1 MGRQWISRKI
11 QQRVE
16 AVNSARRCIRMASAK
31 AVIESLEMRTMLSG
45 AANDH
50 TVLIYGPTVTGG
62 VASNEAVEAIAQGMT
77 VEVVDIPGWTAKS
90 QADFAS
96 YRALI
101 VGDPTCIGGNLAQ
114 FDTINAN
121 KAVWGPVVNGN
132 IIING
137 TDAVYHGPSRP
148 GAATLTKNSVDFAI
162 NQVGKTGMY
171 FSLGCSYSTAAPNT
185 AVPVF
190 DAFGGTGLWKARSTN
205 SDVIHVVA
213 VHPTLTGETDVSL
226 SNWSSSTHEA
236 FDTFDPSFT
245 PLAIAVGQGA
255 FVASDGTVGNPYI
268 LVRGAG
274 VTVVSNIHIAP
285 LTDTK
290 SLGVTETLTA
300 TVTTNTPVVGTPV
313 VGTTVTFTVVSGPN
327 TGLTGTGITNAS
339 GQATFSYTSS
349 LLGTDSVK
357 ATFVDSTSKT
367 QTSELAGITWAAATN
382 VAPVV
387 TANTNDSTAPCGD
400 TLQGQ
405 PVNFTGTFTDANPAD
420 THTALINFGDG
431 TAAIVGTVNESTHT
445 ITASH
450 AYAAPGTY
458 TISLVVTDNGTPALS
473 SVGGPTSAAFIA
485 GAKIDGSGNLEIDG
499 TNCDDVIRVSKANAA
514 GTLLSVRFSNVF
526 IGTYSPTGKII
537 INGLDGNDYLSVD
550 ANVTRAAIIFGG
562 AGNDTI
568 RGGAGNDILLGG
580 DGNDSLYGGGGAN
593 ILIGGA
599 GSDLLQG
606 GNGSDLLIA
615 GSTAYDATPAS
626 LIALSN
632 EWSSANTFAVRVNN
646 LKTGAGLAAGLALNG
661 NILDDGSPNVLISG
675 LGQDFFLTNIA
686 NDTLIGV
693 GSGQVN

>member
-1 MGRQWISRKI
+1 MGSQWISRKI

-31 AVIESLEMRTMLSG
+31 AVIESLEMRTLLSG
-45 AANDH
+45 AGNDH
-50 TVLIYGPTVTGG
+50 TVLIYGTTVTGG
-62 VASNEAVEAIAQGMT
+62 TSSLEATEAVAQGMT
-77 VEVVDIPGWTAKS
+77 VEVVDDAGWTAKS

-101 VGDPTCIGGNLAQ
+101 VGDPTCNDFGNPAEFNTL
-114 FDTINAN
+114 NAN
-121 KAVWGPVVNGN
+121 KAVWGPIVNGN

-137 TDAVYHGPSRP
+137 TDPVFHNSIA
-148 GAATLTKNSVDFAI
+148 GAHTLTVNSVDFAV

-171 FSLGCSYSTAAPNT
+171 FSLSCAFASAAPNT
-185 AVPVF
+185 VVPVL
-190 DAFGGTGLWKARSTN
+190 DAFGGSGLWTARSTN
-205 SDVIHVVA
+205 TNIIHVVA
-213 VHPTLTGETDVSL
+213 AHPTLVGETDASL
-226 SNWSSSTHEA
+226 SNWSNSTHEA
-236 FDTFDPSFT
+236 FDSFDPSFT

-255 FVASDGTVGNPYI
+255 FVASDGTVGNPYV

-290 SLGVTETLTA
+290 SIGTTETLTA
-300 TVTTNTPVVGTPV
+300 TVTTNTPAVGTPV

-327 TGLTGTGITNAS
+327 TGLTGTGITNSA
-339 GQATFSYTSS
+339 GQATFSYTSA
-349 LLGTDSVK
+349 LLGIDSVK

-367 QTSELAGITWAAATN
+367 QTSEIAAITWGAAINATPII
-382 VAPVV
+382 VS
-387 TANTNDSTAPCGD
+387 NTNNSAAPCGD

-405 PVNFTGTFTDANPAD
+405 PVAFIGTFSDADVAD
-420 THTALINFGDG
+420 THTALVSFGDG
-431 TAAIVGTVNESTHT
+431 TPAVTGIVNEATHT
-445 ITASH
+445 ITANH

-458 TISLVVTDNGTPALS
+458 TISFVVTDNHGAAS
-473 SVGGPTSAAFIA
+473 AAGATSAAFIS
-485 GAKIDGSGNLEIDG
+485 GAKIDSGGNLEVDG
-499 TNCDDVIRVSKANAA
+499 TNCDDTIRVAKANAS
-514 GTLLSVRFSNVF
+514 GSLLSVRFGNVI

-550 ANVTRAAIIFGG
+550 ANVTRGAIIFGG

-568 RGGAGNDILLGG
+568 RGGGGNDIVLGG
-580 DGNDSLYGGGGAN
+580 IGSDSLYGGGGAN

-599 GSDLLQG
+599 GSDTLQG

-615 GSTAYDATPAS
+615 GSTSYDSTTAS
-626 LIALSN
+626 LVALSN
-632 EWSSANTFAVRVNN
+632 EWGGANTFAVRVNN
-646 LKTGAGLAAGLALNG
+646 LKTGAGAAAGFPLNG

-686 NDTLIGV
+686 ADTLIGV